1 MRKAFGL
8 SSIRMETWQQS
19 CCKRLKKLT
28 DIYSL
33 NTITDDKSFKN
44 TGSDICKVGRYEWG
58 HKNGLYMEQSQR
70 AHLVG
75 LLACLFTK
83 KRLSSDRLRFTKK
96 PA

>member
-19 CCKRLKKLT
+19 CCKPFKKLT

-44 TGSDICKVGRYEWG
+44 TGSDICKAGRYGQVIKMDFIW
-58 HKNGLYMEQSQR
+58 SS
-70 AHLVG
+70 
-75 LLACLFTK
+75 
-83 KRLSSDRLRFTKK
+83 LSESIW
-96 PA
+96 